1 MTRLSASALAVVAAA
16 FSTALRTLG
25 SSQLAAAAA
34 AALAV
39 ARRAAAIAALSG
51 ELLPVALGTVVPRS
65 SGAHCW
71 YWAGG
76 CRGGCSIGRE
86 ARAYGVQVGPSVRF
100 TVGLRIGPESPEFR
114 SVLFGSV

>member
-1 MTRLSASALAVVAAA
+1 
-16 FSTALRTLG
+16 
-25 SSQLAAAAA
+25 LAAAAA

-71 YWAGG
+71 YCAGG
-76 CRGGCSIGRE
+76 CRGGCSVGSLRE
-86 ARAYGVQVGPSVRF
+86 ARAYAFKLVPFGRF
-100 TVGLRIGPESPEFR
+100 TVPVGLKGESLR
-114 SVLFGSV
+114 VTG